1 MPIVEDAVM
10 QLQRK
15 VLQMCTFS
23 GLRTTLEMTIN
34 CLCSDYDLSTIVY
47 CYLKC
52 RLIWQ
57 GTNSSGQQA
66 IVFACLPV
74 SIKAFLK
81 LKRVC
86 LCIISQDDCAA
97 AEVTGV
103 SSDGVAHS
111 KRHRSRSPGIRW
123 STASQPVRPSA
134 VVNAKWR
141 SGTIPKRRSLLF
153 RSLKLFEGP

>member
-1 MPIVEDAVM
+1 M
-10 QLQRK
+10 QRLWLIHHR
-15 VLQMCTFS
+15 L
-23 GLRTTLEMTIN
+23 LLP
-34 CLCSDYDLSTIVY
+34 
-47 CYLKC
+47 KC

-153 RSLKLFEGP
+153 RSLKLFEGPWRLHIIVLLFRRRWPREIQYCKGRSSPAQGTDK